1 MKKKHLLLLI
11 FILLLFYPLYWVYQ
25 ILDLFTSAQ
34 NPGEIRANITGYQL
48 SIWLSWV
55 GMMVVS
61 VYYKW
66 IQKNNFFFILT
77 YFFLV
82 LAFGA
87 FGYFTQHAL
96 NLLGGSSRF
105 SDSYTLGVFTAL
117 QHLAI
122 AGILT
127 VFLQIA
133 VRLFQTKWHRR

>member
-1 MKKKHLLLLI
+1 MKKRQLLLLI
-11 FILLLFYPLYWVYQ
+11 FIILLLYPLYQAYGV
-25 ILDLFTSAQ
+25 LDLFTSAQ
-34 NPGEIRANITGYQL
+34 NPGEIRADITGYQL

-55 GMMVVS
+55 GMVVVS

-66 IQKNNFFFILT
+66 TQKNNFFFILT

-82 LAFGA
+82 LAFGV

-96 NLLGGSSRF
+96 NLFGNSSRF

-117 QHLAI
+117 QHLAV
-122 AGILT
+122 AAILT

-133 VRLFQTKWHRR
+133 VSLFQTKWHRR

>member
-1 MKKKHLLLLI
+1 MKKKQFLLLI
-11 FILLLFYPLYWVYQ
+11 FIFLLFYPLYRVYGV
-25 ILDLFTSAQ
+25 LDLFTSAQ
-34 NPGEIRANITGYQL
+34 YPGEIRANITGYQL

-66 IQKNNFFFILT
+66 IQSDNFFFKLT

-82 LAFGA
+82 LSFGA

-96 NLLGGSSRF
+96 NVFGNSSRF

-117 QHLAI
+117 QHLAV
-122 AGILT
+122 AAILT
-127 VFLQIA
+127 IFLQIA
-133 VRLFQTKWHRR
+133 VSLFQTKWHRR

>member
-11 FILLLFYPLYWVYQ
+11 FILLLFYPLYRVYQ